1 MDIKYVWVVGKFC
14 YVYVLMIIDIFICF
28 VLYWVVGYVMK
39 QEQIKDVWDQVI
51 VKYLQLVDL
60 FKVQINVEI
69 CNDNG
74 K

>member
-14 YVYVLMIIDIFICF
+14 YVYVLMILDIFICF